1 MKMKKIIALAL
12 SAVMTAGLLA
22 GCGTKEDKP
31 SSTAPES
38 TDSKVS
44 TVSTGD
50 EATELEGTLKI
61 STWDLDTQMT
71 YVQTLADDFMAKHPK
86 VKIEIMDT
94 PADDYN
100 TKLMTNLSGGAAAD
114 VIIVKELSE
123 LFNYNKSGHFL
134 DLSSYIEKDNVDL
147 SVFSG
152 LAEGLKFD
160 SVQAAIP
167 FRTDHYVLFYNKDI
181 FDAAGV
187 EYPSNDMTWADF
199 EELAKKVSSGE
210 GASRV
215 YGAHFHTWQAL
226 VQNWAIQDGKNTIM
240 GPDYDFM
247 KDAYD
252 MALRMQNDDKT
263 MPDYSTLKTSKIH
276 YRSAFET
283 GSAAMVPMGTWFIQN
298 LIVDAEKGEHSINWG
313 VATIPHPENVE
324 AGYTVGSTTPLA
336 INAKTANP
344 DLAWEFVRFCTLEE
358 GVDILANAG
367 QFPAAMDDA
376 ILETIVAL
384 DGMPEGLSEALQV
397 VNISLD
403 RPVVEFVS
411 DVNKMVGEVH
421 DNIMIGEE
429 TVEEGL
435 ATMKERSAEI
445 QGG

>member
-12 SAVMTAGLLA
+12 SAVMTAGILA

-31 SSTAPES
+31 SSTTTPES
-38 TDSKVS
+38 NVS
-44 TVSTGD
+44 NVETPDVGS
-50 EATELEGTLKI
+50 TELEGTLKV
-61 STWDLDTQMT
+61 STWDLETQMA
-71 YVQTLADDFMAKHPK
+71 YVQTLADEFMKQNPK
-86 VKIEIMDT
+86 VKVEIMDT

-123 LFNYNKSGHFL
+123 LYNYNKSNHFL
-134 DLSSYIEKDNVDL
+134 DLSSYIEKDNIDL
-147 SVFSG
+147 SAFSG

-160 SVQAAIP
+160 SVQAALP
-167 FRTDHYVLFYNKDI
+167 FRTDHYVLYYNKDI
-181 FDAAGV
+181 FDAANV
-187 EYPSNDMTWADF
+187 EYPTNDMTWAEF
-199 EELAKKVSSGE
+199 EDLAKKVTSGE
-210 GASRV
+210 GASKV
-215 YGAHFHTWQAL
+215 YGAHLHTWQAC
-226 VQNWAIQDGKNTIM
+226 VQNWAIQDGENTIM

-263 MPDYSTLKTSKIH
+263 IADYSTLKTSKIH

-283 GSAAMVPMGTWFIQN
+283 GTAAMVPMGTWFIQT
-298 LIVDAEKGEHSINWG
+298 LIADANNGDHNINWG

-336 INAKTANP
+336 INAKTANA
-344 DLAWEFVRFCTLEE
+344 DLAWEFVKFCTTEE
-358 GVDILANAG
+358 GVDILADAG
-367 QFPAAMDDA
+367 QFPAGMTDE
-376 ILETIVAL
+376 ILARIVAL

-397 VNISLD
+397 KNISLD

-429 TVEEGL
+429 TVEDGL
-435 ATMKERSAEI
+435 AAMKTRSAEI